1 MKHESALSP
10 AEIEAELSLARAFLR
25 MALAISGG
33 THSSP
38 EATRH
43 AGNEAARLKQKIA
56 DLERQLPAK
65 AA

>member
-1 MKHESALSP
+1 VKHESALTI
-10 AEIEAELSLARAFLR
+10 AEIEAELGLARTFLR
-25 MALAISGG
+25 AALAVAGG

-38 EATRH
+38 EATRV

-56 DLERQLPAK
+56 DLERHLPAK